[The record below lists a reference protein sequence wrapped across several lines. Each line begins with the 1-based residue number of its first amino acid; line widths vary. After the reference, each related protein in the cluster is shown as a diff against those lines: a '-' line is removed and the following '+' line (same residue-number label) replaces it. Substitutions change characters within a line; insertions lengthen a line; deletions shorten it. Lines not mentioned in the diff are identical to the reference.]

1 MNISDKKHAAIIDAA
16 KTAFKEQGVKATS
29 MDKIAEMAGVSKRTV
44 YNHFETK
51 EALVLH
57 ILSAFSARTG
67 VDESLLYRRDLPL
80 NEQLVAI
87 LEAEINVIGDQD
99 YLDMVRVAFGHFYCH
114 PDELKDAIEK
124 FDRDETALH
133 GWLKSALE
141 DQKLKSMDIEFAVN
155 QLLNLV
161 KGSCF
166 WSQWLKIN
174 PVLNQKQKHF
184 LAEESAAMFLSHYQI

>member
-1 MNISDKKHAAIIDAA
+1 MSKSDKKHAAIISAA
-16 KTAFKEQGVKATS
+16 KVAFKDQGVKASS

-44 YNHFETK
+44 YNHFATK

-57 ILSAFSARTG
+57 ILSTYSASAAIDAKLIYSSNT
-67 VDESLLYRRDLPL
+67 SLDK
-80 NEQLVAI
+80 QLIAL
-87 LEAEINVIGDQD
+87 LETEINILGDQD
-99 YLDMVRVAFGHFYCH
+99 YLDMIRVAFGHFYCH

-133 GWLKSALE
+133 VWLKAAVD
-141 DQKLKSMDIEFAVN
+141 DQKLKPMDIDFAVT

-174 PVLNQKQKHF
+174 PVLNQQQKHF
-184 LAEESAAMFLSHYQI
+184 LAQESAAMFLSRYQI